1 MSVVTKADQ
10 VAPVD
15 TIAVTIDGIEVQVP
29 KGTLAIRAAE
39 MIGIAIPR
47 FCDHPLLDPVG
58 ACRQCLVEVPDMG
71 NGRGMPKPQ
80 ASCTLEVAPGM
91 QIKTQLTSP
100 VAAKSQKGML
110 EFLLINHPLDC
121 PICDKGGECPLQ
133 NQALANGRGESRYE
147 GVKRTFPKPVPISAQ
162 ILLDRERCV
171 LCARCTRFSE
181 QISGDPFIALVERG
195 ALQQVGKYADDPYD
209 SYFSGN
215 VVQICPVGALTSA
228 AYRFEA
234 RPFDLVSTEVTCEHC
249 ASGCHLRSDQ
259 RHFQVKRRLAAE
271 APEVNEEWNCDKG
284 RFAFVS
290 ARGDDRITR
299 PLIREDGVLRIASW
313 PEAVDAAV
321 AGLAAAGTS
330 AGVLTGGRLTMEN
343 AYGYSKFARAVLGT
357 NSIDFRSRPT
367 GADEAAFLA
376 TRVAG
381 RTVGQDV
388 TYADLEKAGHV
399 VLVGFEPEDESPLV
413 FLRLRK
419 GVRKSG
425 LKVTVIAAFASTGTD
440 KLNATLVATAPGG
453 EADALAGLELAPGTV
468 ILVGERAALAP
479 GALAAA
485 ADLADATGAKL
496 AWVPRRAGDRGAIEA
511 GCLPG
516 LLPGGRPLADAAAR
530 VDVASAWEL
539 ESLPTQ
545 PGLEASA
552 MLAAAATGELK
563 ALVVAGIEPSD
574 FADAAAVRAG
584 LEAAGFV
591 VALENRLSE
600 VTERADVVFPVA
612 LIEEHA
618 GTFLN
623 WEHRAGRVNTV
634 IRQANAPM
642 TDLRVL
648 AALADALGKPLGIRT
663 AKDALAEIVELGTWD
678 APATTAKPTRKVA
691 ARKPAKVA
699 KATAG
704 DVTAK
709 LSTWRQL
716 IDGGRG
722 QDGEEF
728 MAATARDTVARVSPA
743 LAGQLG
749 VADGDE
755 LSIDCNAGWYTL
767 PVAITPGMAEGTVW
781 VPTNSPG
788 TPLGELGVVFGDDV
802 ALSVG
807 GEE

>member
-10 VAPVD
+10 VAQVE
-15 TIAVTIDGIEVQVP
+15 TIGVTIDGIEVQVP

-80 ASCTLEVAPGM
+80 ASCTLECAPGM

-100 VAAKSQKGML
+100 VAEKAQRGML

-133 NQALANGRGESRYE
+133 NQALTHGPGESRYE

-195 ALQQVGKYADDPYD
+195 ALQQVGRYADDPYD

-234 RPFDLVSTEVTCEHC
+234 RPFDLVSTYVTCEHC
-249 ASGCHLRSDQ
+249 ASGCSLRADQ
-259 RHFQVKRRLAAE
+259 RHFQVKRRLAGD

-290 ARGDDRITR
+290 ARGADRLTR
-299 PLIREDGVLRIASW
+299 PLIREDGKLRIASW

-321 AGLAAAGTS
+321 AGLAAAGSS
-330 AGVLTGGRLTMEN
+330 AGVLTGGRLTLED

-357 NSIDFRSRPT
+357 NSIDFRSRPI
-367 GADEAAFLA
+367 GPDEAAFLA

-381 RTVGQDV
+381 NGVDDGV
-388 TYADLEKAGHV
+388 TFTDLETAGHV
-399 VLVGFEPEDESPLV
+399 VLLGFEPEDESPLI

-425 LKVTVIAAFASTGTD
+425 LKVTSIAAFATPGTE

-453 EADALAGLELAPGTV
+453 EAEALRAIDLQPGNV
-468 ILVGERAALAP
+468 ILVGERAALAA

-485 ADLADATGAKL
+485 AQVADATGARL
-496 AWVPRRAGDRGAIEA
+496 AWVPRRAGDRGAVEA

-516 LLPGGRPLADAAAR
+516 LLPGGRPLAEVAAR
-530 VDVASAWEL
+530 VDVATAWEL
-539 ESLPTQ
+539 ESLPATE
-545 PGLEASA
+545 GLDAVS
-552 MLAAAATGELK
+552 MLAAAAAGELQ
-563 ALVVAGIEPSD
+563 ALVVAGIEPAD

-600 VTERADVVFPVA
+600 VTERA
-612 LIEEHA
+612 
-618 GTFLN
+618 
-623 WEHRAGRVNTV
+623 
-634 IRQANAPM
+634 
-642 TDLRVL
+642 
-648 AALADALGKPLGIRT
+648 
-663 AKDALAEIVELGTWD
+663 
-678 APATTAKPTRKVA
+678 
-691 ARKPAKVA
+691 
-699 KATAG
+699 
-704 DVTAK
+704 
-709 LSTWRQL
+709 
-716 IDGGRG
+716 
-722 QDGEEF
+722 
-728 MAATARDTVARVSPA
+728 
-743 LAGQLG
+743 
-749 VADGDE
+749 
-755 LSIDCNAGWYTL
+755 
-767 PVAITPGMAEGTVW
+767 
-781 VPTNSPG
+781 
-788 TPLGELGVVFGDDV
+788 
-802 ALSVG
+802 
-807 GEE
+807 

>member
-1 MSVVTKADQ
+1 TTPVSDGMVIVTQSQKVAD
-10 VAPVD
+10 ARRE
-15 TIAVTIDGIEVQVP
+15 I
-29 KGTLAIRAAE
+29 
-39 MIGIAIPR
+39 
-47 FCDHPLLDPVG
+47 
-58 ACRQCLVEVPDMG
+58 VEF
-71 NGRGMPKPQ
+71 
-80 ASCTLEVAPGM
+80 
-91 QIKTQLTSP
+91 ILTS
-100 VAAKSQKGML
+100 
-110 EFLLINHPLDC
+110 HPLDC

-195 ALQQVGKYADDPYD
+195 ALQQVGMYADHPYD

-228 AYRFEA
+228 AYRFQS

-249 ASGCHLRSDQ
+249 ASGCQLRSDQ

-290 ARGDDRITR
+290 ARGEDRITR

-313 PEAVDAAV
+313 PEAIDAAV
-321 AGLAAAGTS
+321 TGLAAAGSS
-330 AGVLTGGRLTMEN
+330 AGVLTGGRLTMED

-367 GADEAAFLA
+367 GPDEAAFLA

-381 RTVGQDV
+381 RSVGQGV

-425 LKVTVIAAFASTGTD
+425 LKVTTIAAFATSGTE

-453 EADALAGLELAPGTV
+453 EAEALAALELAPGNV
-468 ILVGERAALAP
+468 ILVGERAALAA
-479 GALAAA
+479 GALTAAA
-485 ADLADATGAKL
+485 ALADASGAKL
-496 AWVPRRAGDRGAIEA
+496 AWVPRRAGDRGAVEA

-516 LLPGGRPLADAAAR
+516 LLPGGRPLADATAR

-539 ESLPTQ
+539 ESLPAEA
-545 PGLEASA
+545 GLEAAA
-552 MLAAAATGELK
+552 MLAAAASGELK

-584 LEAAGFV
+584 LEEAGFV

-634 IRQANAPM
+634 IRQSSAPM

-648 AALADALGKPLGIRT
+648 AALADGLGKPLGIRT
-663 AKDALAEIVELGTWD
+663 AKQALAEIVELGTWD
-678 APATTAKPTRKVA
+678 APATKAKATRKVA
-691 ARKPAKVA
+691 ARKPAKA
-699 KATAG
+699 TKAAAG

-728 MAATARDTVARVSPA
+728 MAATARDSVARVSPA
-743 LAGQLG
+743 LAAQLG